1 MSEVWGGGS
10 PPCPRPPSVKYA
22 YARAS
27 HPSWAAAS
35 WLGGRPQQAPSEAQ
49 HEVQSL
55 GERGGVEAP
64 EGVLVGDV
72 AKFRD
77 DSEASFLDLFQP
89 HGVAVCQR
97 RVPDWSGIIEAS
109 PDIPLV

>member
-1 MSEVWGGGS
+1 MHLTHRGRQPVA
-10 PPCPRPPSVKYA
+10 V
-22 YARAS
+22 
-27 HPSWAAAS
+27 
-35 WLGGRPQQAPSEAQ
+35 GGRPQQAPSEAQ
-49 HEVQSL
+49 HELLQSL

-72 AKFRD
+72 ARSQD
-77 DSEASFLDLFQP
+77 DPEASLLDSFQP

-97 RVPDWSGIIEAS
+97 RVLDWSGILEAS

>member
-1 MSEVWGGGS
+1 MDDSVS
-10 PPCPRPPSVKYA
+10 PSVPGG
-22 YARAS
+22 AS
-27 HPSWAAAS
+27 IHRPHRGRQPVAV
-35 WLGGRPQQAPSEAQ
+35 GGRPQQAPSEAQ

-97 RVPDWSGIIEAS
+97 RVPDWSGILEAS